1 MKTFIKIVES
11 VIVKALQGLF
21 QFWHLFISPLFGQR
35 CRFTPSCSQY
45 AKESLEVHGLL
56 LGLQMSVKRIA
67 RCNSLFPGGLDPV
80 VGKEKSLDMSK
91 EENS

>member
-1 MKTFIKIVES
+1 MNTLENI
-11 VIVKALQGLF
+11 IVKTLQGLF

-56 LGLQMSVKRIA
+56 VGVWMSVKRIS
-67 RCNSLFPGGLDPV
+67 RCNSLFPGGHDPV
-80 VGKEKSLDMSK
+80 VGADKNNAGK
-91 EENS
+91 NNTQG